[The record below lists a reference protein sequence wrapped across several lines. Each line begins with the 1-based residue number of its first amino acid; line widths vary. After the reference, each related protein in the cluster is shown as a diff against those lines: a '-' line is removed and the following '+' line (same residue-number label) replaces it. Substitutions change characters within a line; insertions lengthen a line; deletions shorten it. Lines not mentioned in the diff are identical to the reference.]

1 MLSLKSKTLIILP
14 HLDDE
19 FAITPLLK
27 EMSKNKSNPIKLI
40 YCSERI
46 KSSYRNQKKRRLD
59 NKRSLKLFGIDIN
72 QVIYLNDFLQ
82 VEDNFLYKKNLKVF
96 NFLKKL
102 LEEERFNQVFTLN
115 FEGGHPDH
123 DQLAIIISNLERL
136 YKFKAFYFPAYNA
149 GSNLF
154 CPFSVLRPLKSQ
166 EDLSKHI
173 QLKRFCWGLSI
184 KVALT
189 YSTERFAFLMLFP
202 TLLFKTFFSK
212 SISYFDQIDIFSVIW
227 EKSLS
232 YKRYNLPYSE
242 IEKLIDSIK

>member
-1 MLSLKSKTLIILP
+1 M
-14 HLDDE
+14 
-19 FAITPLLK
+19 
-27 EMSKNKSNPIKLI
+27 
-40 YCSERI
+40 
-46 KSSYRNQKKRRLD
+46 
-59 NKRSLKLFGIDIN
+59 
-72 QVIYLNDFLQ
+72 
-82 VEDNFLYKKNLKVF
+82 EDNFLYKKNLKVF

-102 LEEERFNQVFTLN
+102 FEEERFKQVFTLN

-189 YSTERFAFLMLFP
+189 YSTERFAFLMILP

-242 IEKLIDSIK
+242 IEKLIDSIR